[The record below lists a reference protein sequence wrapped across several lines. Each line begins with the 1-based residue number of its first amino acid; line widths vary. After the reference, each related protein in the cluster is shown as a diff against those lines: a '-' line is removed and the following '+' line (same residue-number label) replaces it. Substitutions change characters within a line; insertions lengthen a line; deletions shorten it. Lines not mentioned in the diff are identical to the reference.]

1 MNTVLKLQNLLPT
14 FVKRLRYDQK
24 LAIAV
29 FIILLGL
36 RLMIINSPSPEVKVI
51 DGETR
56 VEGGLVFDEAHYIPA
71 VRKLL
76 QGESVNHE
84 HPPLSKLLIAASMLV
99 FGDNPLGWRLMPS
112 LLSSAAV
119 ALIPL
124 IAHRLTRSRFATF
137 FTTFLI
143 ATDVMFF
150 NIGTIAMLDGP
161 AFFFLFLATYLF
173 LQGRYTYAAMVFGLA
188 LLSKTSIVFNVAGLL
203 LFSLLAAY
211 SRHRKILDSIQNWSP
226 VFEKTV
232 LIGLAVFMAGLTV
245 YDLGYGAYSSP
256 FAHLDYMLNYHSQLK
271 YNCAEFE
278 LPLRCTVHNQD
289 GSTTVVDL
297 PLSWITPISPFAAA
311 PYMVVTVSA
320 GERVWHPIAY
330 YGIYSPYWWTTAL
343 VLIYSLYMVLK
354 TRFEDSV
361 QLFVF
366 SWTAMS
372 YLPYF
377 IVAHLLQRWVYTF
390 YFLPT
395 LPAVALGLS
404 VMLKDDK
411 FSRYVLY
418 GIAALQII
426 WFFIYF
432 PVKSDTHIHILELL
446 NLPR

>member
-1 MNTVLKLQNLLPT
+1 MLEPQNLLPT
-14 FVKRLRYDQK
+14 FVKRLRFDQK

-36 RLMIINSPSPEVKVI
+36 RLMIINSPSPEVKVV

-56 VEGGLVFDEAHYIPA
+56 VEGGLVFDEAHYVPA

-76 QGESVNHE
+76 RGESVNHE

-124 IAHRLTRSRFATF
+124 IAYRLTRSRFATF
-137 FTTFLI
+137 FTTLLL

-161 AFFFLFLATYLF
+161 AFFFLLLGTYMF
-173 LQGRYTYAAMVFGLA
+173 LQTRYTSAAIFFGLA
-188 LLSKTSIVFNVAGLL
+188 FLSKTSIVFNVAGLL
-203 LFSLLAAY
+203 LFSFLAVY
-211 SRHRKILDSIQNWSP
+211 IRHGKILESVQNWSP
-226 VFEKTV
+226 LFEKTV

-245 YDLGYGAYSSP
+245 YDIGYGAYSNP
-256 FAHLDYMLNYHSQLK
+256 FAHLDYMLNYHAQLK
-271 YNCAEFE
+271 YNCTEYE
-278 LPLRCTVHNQD
+278 LPLRCTVVNQD
-289 GSTTVVDL
+289 GSTSIVDL
-297 PLSWITPISPFAAA
+297 PLSWISPISPFAAA
-311 PYMVVTVSA
+311 PYMVVTMTA
-320 GERVWHPIAY
+320 GDRVWHPIAY

-343 VLIYSLYMVLK
+343 VLVYSLYMVVK
-354 TRFEDSV
+354 SRGEDTV
-361 QLFVF
+361 NLFVF

-377 IVAHLLQRWVYTF
+377 ALAHLLQRWVYTF

-404 VMLKDDK
+404 MMLREDR

-418 GIAALQII
+418 GIAALQLI

-446 NLPR
+446 NLPT